1 MGYDKDVNSLFTLY
15 EEVKTRKVDM
25 MDSFSIGG
33 KNINIIRYADDT
45 VLVGDLVEQFKAPV
59 STVNETS

>member
-1 MGYDKDVNSLFTLY
+1 MGYDKDVNCLFTLY
-15 EEVKTRKVDM
+15 EEVKTRKIDM

-33 KNINIIRYADDT
+33 QNINIIIYAHDT
-45 VLVGDLVEQFKAPV
+45 VLVGDLVEKFKAPV